1 MSMTEHKTEQ
11 RNSDTKVGEIAEQLE
26 HVFLAGLGA
35 LSNAQKAGVKTFDAL
50 VKQGEDFR
58 DETSKKTESLID
70 DVQDAIRGMTSDA
83 QSKATGLLDQVR
95 DVSNLDKLHSVFD
108 SRVQGALDR
117 LNVPSK
123 KDIDS
128 INKKL
133 NKILKEFDGKAKAA
147 SKKPRATAKPKAAA
161 KKVRKVPVK
170 APEKALEIVA
180 KNEPEEVVEKV
191 VGKE

>member
-1 MSMTEHKTEQ
+1 MPTTQHNTEQ
-11 RNSDTKVGEIAEQLE
+11 RNAETKVGEIAEQLE

-95 DVSNLDKLHSVFD
+95 DVSNLDKLHDVFD
-108 SRVQGALDR
+108 SRVQDALDR

-123 KDIDS
+123 KDFDS
-128 INKKL
+128 INRKL
-133 NKILKEFDGKAKAA
+133 NKILKELDGKTATT
-147 SKKPRATAKPKAAA
+147 SKKPRATAKRKTAA
-161 KKVRKVPVK
+161 KPVK
-170 APEKALEIVA
+170 KV
-180 KNEPEEVVEKV
+180 KEKV
-191 VGKE
+191 AAIEPDKVIVKVASEE

>member
-1 MSMTEHKTEQ
+1 MPTTQHNTEQ
-11 RNSDTKVGEIAEQLE
+11 REAETKVGEITEQLE

-35 LSNAQKAGVKTFDAL
+35 LSNAQKVGVKTFDAL

-95 DVSNLDKLHSVFD
+95 GASNLDKLHDVFD

-123 KDIDS
+123 KDFDS
-128 INKKL
+128 INRKL
-133 NKILKEFDGKAKAA
+133 NKILKELDGKGTTT
-147 SKKPRATAKPKAAA
+147 SKKPRATAKRKSAAKPAKAAKA
-161 KKVRKVPVK
+161 TPRKSRKKVAETVKV
-170 APEKALEIVA
+170 ES
-180 KNEPEEVVEKV
+180 
-191 VGKE
+191 KE